1 MIKQVIDEMVARG
14 WSYSVI
20 ALRSGVSEY
29 RLRDGKLGVREE
41 RRVYEVAE
49 SEAGICIDDIEEGE
63 EQ

>member
-1 MIKQVIDEMVARG
+1 MIKQVIQEMIARG

-41 RRVYEVAE
+41 RRVYEVAAT
-49 SEAGICIDDIEEGE
+49 EAGIDLDDLEGE
-63 EQ
+63 E

>member
-1 MIKQVIDEMVARG
+1 MIKQVIQEMIARG
-14 WSYSVI
+14 WTYPIIS
-20 ALRSGVSEY
+20 LRSGVSEY

-49 SEAGICIDDIEEGE
+49 SEAGICIDDLEEGE

>member
-1 MIKQVIDEMVARG
+1 MIKQVIQEMIARG
-14 WSYSVI
+14 WNYSTI
-20 ALRSGVSEY
+20 SLRSGVSEY

-49 SEAGICIDDIEEGE
+49 SEAGICIDDLEEGE

>member
-1 MIKQVIDEMVARG
+1 MIKRVIQEMIARG

-41 RRVYEVAE
+41 RRVYEVAAT
-49 SEAGICIDDIEEGE
+49 EAGIDLDDLEDGE
-63 EQ
+63 

>member
-41 RRVYEVAE
+41 RRVYEVAAT
-49 SEAGICIDDIEEGE
+49 EAHIDLDDLEGE
-63 EQ
+63 E